1 MLTLKIEFKR
11 HLKTMGFIERNLSSN
26 EKIVYR
32 GKLHWLVFWKP
43 IAIALAI
50 ILVVLLTGFFTYE
63 DYHDL
68 TLIIGGIVI
77 LSAIII
83 CSIIVHFY
91 RKNREYIVTTRRVI
105 IKTGIIRRQLAE
117 LSLEKCEG
125 LFIDQGF
132 MQRMLNYGTIVITTG
147 DVRNEFAYL
156 SNPVT
161 FRKHVNECIDRLK
174 GKNNTAEATRQ

>member
-1 MLTLKIEFKR
+1 
-11 HLKTMGFIERNLSSN
+11 MGFIERNLTTN
-26 EKIVYR
+26 ESIVYR

-43 IAIALAI
+43 IAITLAVI
-50 ILVVLLTGFFTYE
+50 LLTIVAGLFTYE
-63 DYHDL
+63 DHHDL

-77 LSAIII
+77 LAAIII
-83 CSIIVHFY
+83 CSVIVHFY

-125 LFIDQGF
+125 MFIDQSF
-132 MQRMLNYGTIVITTG
+132 IQRMLNYGTIVITTG

-161 FRKHVNECIDRLK
+161 FRKHVNECIDKLK
-174 GKNNTAEATRQ
+174 GRNTKTAEEADNNVIK

>member
-1 MLTLKIEFKR
+1 
-11 HLKTMGFIERNLSSN
+11 MGFIERNLTTN
-26 EKIVYR
+26 EEVVYR

-43 IAIALAI
+43 IAITIFVIAAA
-50 ILVVLLTGFFTYE
+50 VVTGFFTYE
-63 DYHDL
+63 DNPDL
-68 TLIIGGIVI
+68 TLIIGGIVV

-83 CSIIVHFY
+83 CSIIVHLY

-105 IKTGIIRRQLAE
+105 IKTGIIRRKLAE

-147 DVRNEFAYL
+147 DVRNEFKYL

-161 FRKHVNECIDRLK
+161 FRRHVNESIDKLK
-174 GKNNTAEATRQ
+174 GKTNSTVEAPQGQ

>member
-1 MLTLKIEFKR
+1 
-11 HLKTMGFIERNLSSN
+11 MGFIERNLTTN
-26 EKIVYR
+26 ETIVYR

-43 IAIALAI
+43 IAVTLAI
-50 ILVVLLTGFFTYE
+50 ILATLITGYFTYN
-63 DYHDL
+63 DNPDL
-68 TLIIGGIVI
+68 TMVIGGIII
-77 LSAIII
+77 LVSIIT
-83 CSIIVHFY
+83 CSVIVHFY

-156 SNPVT
+156 SNPVA
-161 FRKHVNECIDRLK
+161 FRKHVNECIDKLK
-174 GKNNTAEATRQ
+174 AKNTNDGNNTDNSK

>member
-1 MLTLKIEFKR
+1 
-11 HLKTMGFIERNLSSN
+11 MGFIERNLTSN
-26 EKIVYR
+26 ETIVYW

-43 IAIALAI
+43 IAITMLVILAT
-50 ILVVLLTGFFTYE
+50 VVTGFFTYE
-63 DYHDL
+63 DNPDL
-68 TLIIGGIVI
+68 TLIIGGIII
-77 LSAIII
+77 LVAIIT
-83 CSIIVHFY
+83 CAIIVHFY

-147 DVRNEFAYL
+147 DVRNEFKYL

-161 FRKHVNECIDRLK
+161 FRQHVNECIDKLK
-174 GKNNTAEATRQ
+174 SKNTTTDMSTGK